1 MPEPQMPE
9 TVGSVDPATSASLAA
24 ADAATLAERAISV
37 LPPELAA
44 DAVDP
49 KRKAQINV
57 Q

>member
-24 ADAATLAERAISV
+24 ADVATLAERAISV